1 MDKDL
6 GSFINGLLWKAQGF
20 RTSLNPRVAAG
31 IMHSAL
37 GYAGATENAQT
48 AAAAH
53 RYGADVG
60 LEGEQFRG
68 ATGLQA
74 MKLREKGATQR
85 QRLIQSGEEALRN
98 ILLGQF
104 DTGEKGDLNAA
115 LGGEEPTADYNVLG
129 EDTGSSMD
137 EDPEEERIRS
147 LMLNQRFEELRN
159 KTKKQD
165 TLMGT
170 AGSSV
175 RVPLGISAFQKLYDW
190 TR

>member
-1 MDKDL
+1 MDRDI
-6 GSFINGLLWKAQGF
+6 GSFINDLLWKAQGF

-60 LEGEQFRG
+60 LEEEQFRG
-68 ATGLQA
+68 AAGLQEA
-74 MKLREKGATQR
+74 KLKEKGATQR
-85 QRLIQSGEEALRN
+85 QKLIQSSEDALRN
-98 ILLGQF
+98 ILLGQL
-104 DTGEKGDLNAA
+104 DTGSKGDLNAA

-137 EDPEEERIRS
+137 EDPEEQRARS
-147 LMLNQRFEELRN
+147 IHLNNAFRALAEKDKNR
-159 KTKKQD
+159 KTPVD
-165 TLMGT
+165 
-170 AGSSV
+170 
-175 RVPLGISAFQKLYDW
+175 SAFSFFGLA
-190 TR
+190 R